1 MDWAPTLG
9 RPMTSSNVPQA
20 TTGCKAWP
28 DRTAE
33 ELRGLSRDTYNSMT
47 GRLIT
52 TSYFKEGEKEATE
65 DNVAATDVIG
75 LDLDMGDWLAHHR
88 RLGHA
93 YYSGSLAKNK
103 LLRMA
108 EEDPDTLEALR
119 VEHRAVIAAALIEA
133 GLPPASVTVSTGSG
147 HHLWFHLDRLYFR
160 EDSTADWNIVLYAM
174 PAMATR
180 INRVAGYDMVD
191 SACTAAKAYRR
202 LRLPGSW
209 NSKNR
214 YAAYPVSIV
223 GRSQTVLTLD
233 ALKEWVGLASV
244 EHPFTGVKHWVG
256 KPDREVTGASE
267 TTHVDFRTLRMAHG
281 GQGGATLYD
290 RCKAVPRGT
299 SGVRSGAWLPHD
311 GRNSVKLDHLA
322 DGTLRAYH
330 FGTARTYVHRA
341 QYTDAELDRWNADL
355 DWVSHGRTPTMPSC
369 PSADNGGIRSLSAD
383 GQLEVPQVEG
393 YESPESDVLDA
404 LDWSIDSA
412 WRGEDVGGEE

>member
-1 MDWAPTLG
+1 MDNHKL
-9 RPMTSSNVPQA
+9 PQA
-20 TTGCKAWP
+20 TTSCKAWP
-28 DRTAE
+28 ARTAE
-33 ELRGLSRDTYNSMT
+33 EVRGLSRDVYNSMT

-65 DNVAATDVIG
+65 DNVVATDVIG

-93 YYSGSLAKNK
+93 YYDAGLAKNK

-108 EEDPDTLEALR
+108 EEDPTTLEALR
-119 VEHRAVIAAALIEA
+119 VEHRAVIAAALVEA

-160 EDSTADWNIVLYAM
+160 EGNAADWNIVLFAM

-202 LRLPGSW
+202 LRLPGSF
-209 NSKNR
+209 NRKNA
-214 YAAYPVSIV
+214 YAAYQVSIV
-223 GRSQTVLTLD
+223 ERSQTVLTLD
-233 ALKEWVGLASV
+233 ALKEWVGLTSV

-267 TTHVDFRTLRMAHG
+267 TTHVDFRTLRMAHA
-281 GQGGATLYD
+281 GQGGPTLYD
-290 RCKAVPRGT
+290 RCMAVPRGT

-330 FGTARTYVHRA
+330 FGTARTYVHRV

-369 PSADNGGIRSLSAD
+369 PTADNCAKTQLSGF